1 MHREVFELI
10 RYGIELCLQVVH
22 GYSYCFTTEV
32 AVISRIRIS
41 DTLPCS
47 VMLVLLITVLKSLAF
62 FLCLTYCIYNA
73 IMLLLILM
81 LILLFGLQLD
91 ASELDDEI
99 FSLTRTQLGNVFKYL
114 KVSIFLTFCAC

>member
-1 MHREVFELI
+1 
-10 RYGIELCLQVVH
+10 
-22 GYSYCFTTEV
+22 
-32 AVISRIRIS
+32 
-41 DTLPCS
+41 
-47 VMLVLLITVLKSLAF
+47 MLVLLITVLKSLAF